1 MVLKVKYLQREKQP
15 KVQVFKI
22 LIAKQVLQRLHI
34 ELAQVKANNASE
46 NSLNEIRQVIYSL
59 Y

>member
-22 LIAKQVLQRLHI
+22 LIPKQVLQRLHI